1 MLARENPFAVH
12 RVLKVRYRLT
22 GLTWEELMMR
32 LEALRYRA
40 AIVGEEGRG
49 KTTLLEDL
57 EPRLAAIGFRVLRA
71 KLGAELPRVGPR
83 DCVLFDGADLLSPVG
98 WLRLRRTSRRAGG
111 LLVTAHRE
119 GLLPTLVRC
128 ETTPALLAGIACH
141 LAGEGA
147 GVARIPPAEK
157 LFARHGGNVRT
168 ALRELYDV
176 FSSDSIVS
184 EKRSTSS
191 GIV

>member
-12 RVLKVRYRLT
+12 RVLTVRYRLN
-22 GLTWEELMMR
+22 GLTWEELLAR

-57 EPRLAAIGFRVLRA
+57 EPRLAAVGFRILRA
-71 KLGAELPRVGPR
+71 EPGSEFRRVGPR
-83 DCVLFDGADLLSPVG
+83 DCVLFDGADLLSPVA
-98 WLRLRRTSRRAGG
+98 WLRLRRMSRRAGG

-128 ETTPALLAGIACH
+128 ETTPELLAGIAH
-141 LAGEGA
+141 SLAGDEA
-147 GVARIPPAEK
+147 AARIPPAEK
-157 LFARHGGNVRT
+157 LFARHGGNLRT

-184 EKRSTSS
+184 EKRSTSP